1 MEFDNTIK
9 LKEAGSLDFTSDQ
22 PFESVHKQLWD
33 ICSGRSSHVGDG
45 GNGEYW
51 LDYPAPLRTRHLV
64 VNLEETDPGQ
74 FRLRL
79 RAGSKPDYLCDVLLG
94 FLVLAAFWCLGKLF
108 VPAPSFLYTLGFIAA
123 VAAAA
128 GLYVWS
134 GKGFG
139 GKETAALTEAVRE
152 AFHTEKA

>member
-9 LKEAGSLDFTSDQ
+9 LKEADSLDFTSDQ

-74 FRLRL
+74 FRL
-79 RAGSKPDYLCDVLLG
+79 
-94 FLVLAAFWCLGKLF
+94 VLAAFWCLGKLF
-108 VPAPSFLYTLGFIAA
+108 VPAPSFLYILGFIAA

>member
-1 MEFDNTIK
+1 MSCVEDHQS
-9 LKEAGSLDFTSDQ
+9 AGHRVDDLMMAD
-22 PFESVHKQLWD
+22 L
-33 ICSGRSSHVGDG
+33 
-45 GNGEYW
+45 
-51 LDYPAPLRTRHLV
+51 A
-64 VNLEETDPGQ
+64 GQ
-74 FRLRL
+74 VCL

-108 VPAPSFLYTLGFIAA
+108 VPAPSFLYILGFIAA

>member
-9 LKEAGSLDFTSDQ
+9 LKETGRITFTADV
-22 PFESVHKQLWD
+22 PFDTVHKRLWEVFSAHCRH
-33 ICSGRSSHVGDG
+33 IGDG
-45 GNGEYW
+45 GRGEYW

-64 VNLEETDPGQ
+64 VNLDETAPGNYGLT
-74 FRLRL
+74 F

-94 FLVLAAFWCLGKLF
+94 FLALAAFWCLGKLF
-108 VPAPSFLYTLGFIAA
+108 FPAPSILYILGFVGATA
-123 VAAAA
+123 LAA
-128 GLYVWS
+128 GLFVWS

-139 GKETAALTEAVRE
+139 GKETAELTEAVRE